1 MLPPPRYESF
11 SWFTSLP
18 TLGMVRFLNFL
29 PVKWRVG
36 ISWFQICISLT
47 INAAEHV
54 SIVAGLLYLF
64 FCKVSI
70 QVSCPFFYQFVS
82 ILLICRSNF
91 HFLDII
97 DLFPFGDLYFHFM
110 GFFNLLYFSEH
121 FRLRRI
127 EKILHIPHTQFS
139 LLSTA
144 YISRAHLS
152 LLMNQ

>member
-1 MLPPPRYESF
+1 
-11 SWFTSLP
+11 
-18 TLGMVRFLNFL
+18 MVRLLNFL
-29 PVKWRVG
+29 PVKWCVG

-54 SIVAGLLYLF
+54 SIVVAGLLYLF

-127 EKILHIPHTQFS
+127 EKIFHIPHTQFS

>member
-1 MLPPPRYESF
+1 MFQFTLPPPCYESF
-11 SWFTSLP
+11 SRFTSLP
-18 TLGMVRFLNFL
+18 ILGMVRLLNL
-29 PVKWRVG
+29 CQLSGCVG

-47 INAAEHV
+47 CFN
-54 SIVAGLLYLF
+54 IVAGLLYLF

-70 QVSCPFFYQFVS
+70 QISCPFFYQVVS
-82 ILLICRSNF
+82 ILLICRSYF

-97 DLFPFGDLYFHFM
+97 DLFPFGDLYFNFM
-110 GFFNLLYFSEH
+110 GFFNLLYFLEH

-144 YISRAHLS
+144 YMSRAHLS